1 MPPESL
7 TARLKAEAGRLGFHL
22 IGVTTPQ
29 PPASIGV
36 YESWLAD
43 GYHGEMAYLE
53 TDRARQR
60 RADPRKIL
68 PECQS
73 ILALG
78 IHYFPAN
85 TQALEPGLGKIAAYA
100 WNEDYH
106 ETLKPRLAAL
116 VAFSEREVGHK
127 VPNRWYT
134 DTGPILERDLAQ
146 RAGLGWI
153 GKNSMLIHP
162 KAGSYF
168 LLSEILLGIPLEPD
182 MPFTTDYCGSC
193 TRCIDAC
200 PTACITHHRTLD
212 ARRCLSYLT
221 IEHKGATPD
230 TLRSLQGNWVFG
242 CDICQQV
249 CPWNL
254 RFAPPEGDPAF
265 APRAALLS
273 LDLSNELSLS
283 PEEFNRKFKHSPV
296 KRAKRRG
303 YLRNVAVAMG
313 NAGEHKAVKALAKA
327 LLEEGEPLV
336 RGHAAWALGQIGGEE
351 SKEALNQALEVEK
364 DSDVREETSAALGVG
379 NVVK

>member
-1 MPPESL
+1 MPPDSL
-7 TARLKAEAGRLGFHL
+7 TARLKVEAGRLGFHL
-22 IGVTTPQ
+22 VGVTTPQ
-29 PPASIGV
+29 PPASIGA

-43 GYHGEMAYLE
+43 GYHGEMAYLG

-73 ILALG
+73 ILVLG

-85 TQALEPGLGKIAAYA
+85 TGTLEPGLGKIAAYA

-106 ETLKPRLAAL
+106 ETLKPRLVAL
-116 VAFSEREVGHK
+116 VAFLEREVGHK

-134 DTGPILERDLAQ
+134 DTGPILERDLAH

-182 MPFTTDYCGSC
+182 TPFTTDHCGSC

-200 PTACITHHRTLD
+200 PTACITPHRTLD

-221 IEHKGATPD
+221 IEHKGSTPVP
-230 TLRSLQGNWVFG
+230 LRSLQGNWVFG

-254 RFAPPEGDPAF
+254 RFAPSEGDPAF

-273 LDLSNELSLS
+273 LDLSSELSLS

-296 KRAKRRG
+296 KRARRRG

-313 NAGEHKAVKALAKA
+313 NAGEQKAVEALAKA
-327 LLEEGEPLV
+327 LLEEAEPLV

-351 SKEALNQALEVEK
+351 SRAALEQGLAQEKDMEVRREIEALFRN
-364 DSDVREETSAALGVG
+364 
-379 NVVK
+379 

>member
-7 TARLKAEAGRLGFHL
+7 TARVKAEAGRLGFHL
-22 IGVTTPQ
+22 AGVTTPES
-29 PPASIGV
+29 PASIGV

-43 GYHGEMAYLE
+43 GHHGEMAYLATE
-53 TDRARQR
+53 RARRR

-68 PECQS
+68 PECRS
-73 ILALG
+73 ILVLG
-78 IHYFPAN
+78 IHYFPQTAVP
-85 TQALEPGLGKIAAYA
+85 LEPGQGKIAAYA

-116 VAFSEREVGHK
+116 VAFLEREVGQE

-162 KAGSYF
+162 KTGSHF

-182 MPFTTDYCGSC
+182 APFTTDHCGSC

-200 PTACITHHRTLD
+200 PTACITPNRTLD

-221 IEHKGATPD
+221 IEHKGATP
-230 TLRSLQGNWVFG
+230 TSLRSHQGNWVFG

-254 RFAPPEGDPAF
+254 RFAPPEGSPAF
-265 APRAALLS
+265 APRPDLLS
-273 LDLSNELSLS
+273 LDLTGELSLTL
-283 PEEFNRKFKHSPV
+283 EEFNRKFKHSPV

-303 YLRNVAVAMG
+303 YLRNVAVALG
-313 NAGEHKAVKALAKA
+313 NAGEQNAVKALAKT
-327 LLEEGEPLV
+327 LLEETEPLV
-336 RGHAAWALGQIGGEE
+336 RRHAAWALGQIGGEE
-351 SKEALNQALEVEK
+351 SKTALNQALEDEK
-364 DSDVREETSAALGVG
+364 EPDVREEINAALGIG
-379 NVVK
+379 NVTK